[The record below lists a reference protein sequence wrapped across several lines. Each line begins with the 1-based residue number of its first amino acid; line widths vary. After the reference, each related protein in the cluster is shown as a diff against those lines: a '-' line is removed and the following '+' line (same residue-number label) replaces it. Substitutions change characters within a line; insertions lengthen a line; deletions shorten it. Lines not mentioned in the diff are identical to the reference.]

1 MLHCNKAS
9 CYPLR
14 IPVMNFTPCFTQA
27 TPDISRTGTLM
38 LSLPFDLAREQYANA
53 VRVGLIEQSLLASA
67 KFERMICA
75 LESATLGPWARRV

>member
-1 MLHCNKAS
+1 
-9 CYPLR
+9 
-14 IPVMNFTPCFTQA
+14 MNFTPCFTQA

-67 KFERMICA
+67 QFERMICA